1 MTSTD
6 RLALGGTGRGGTG
19 VAVVCD
25 NLRMRVT
32 HLSARGLFSFGA
44 DPFNLHLGHAD
55 LSVIVG
61 PNASG
66 KSNLGALVDLVVA
79 AVTWSGSLSEVSQL
93 SLDQQPLSAA
103 LASAALR
110 TRHRGLPEGS
120 EVEVRLGVDLT
131 GDDERE
137 LVASFM
143 RAAIASSPPAT
154 SSQRDLRLE
163 SWAAEL
169 PTEAF
174 RALFQGELVV
184 SHNGVA
190 GSHWRVR
197 FEPSEKIGDAH
208 VVVLLKSY
216 EAMLVLVGEPLP
228 SDRRAD
234 LGALLGFDPSR
245 ENAEPQTSPPG
256 PGSVLDRLVP
266 APGSGTILTFR
277 CASSSPELL
286 PEASRAFLRRASLE
300 STLRPNSTWGPGVVW
315 ERILRNGVRH
325 LRAQGAALTGFDET
339 GLPRGQWT
347 YGPAAL
353 AEPAGPEV
361 TDLPRRLWELHN
373 SGPGSTGRLEGV
385 HKEFRELAPGW
396 EFAIAGSLEPSARP
410 AEHLALQLAAEPAT
424 GMLAGSIPYQRVRAI
439 PADSTPE
446 QADLDVNLRVQL
458 SACRNDGDWE
468 PLAGAG
474 TGVAQALV
482 LAEALGDASGRFVF
496 LDEPAVNLH
505 PSWQRLVRSR
515 LEALSAP
522 KAAGESGQFLLV
534 THAASLAAPIRSSS
548 PLPIRLTRDD
558 VASTVIGPPR
568 EDLPNDWPRDLQLSA
583 EGWGLLFSDAV
594 ILVEGETE
602 LGALPRWFDKISQE
616 ENKRPW
622 SGRNIALFSAGGD
635 RGFESWG
642 RYLTHYGVPWVVVCD
657 GMILD
662 PYPPVLPKKSSGN
675 KAADKEVAPVTWNK
689 SKNWVLLQV
698 ARARGQDASSEA
710 VEKMREEPG
719 HMRPETPTFDE
730 VTTMGERFGIF
741 TLANWF
747 AKEDKQPDP
756 PGEIL
761 SIESIDDLIAR
772 DEHLHLAKK
781 RACAELGDRRSKVRV
796 GLYVAE
802 ACDPPTVVRS
812 VYNKIVARLDP

>member
-1 MTSTD
+1 M
-6 RLALGGTGRGGTG
+6 
-19 VAVVCD
+19 CD

-32 HLSARGLFSFGA
+32 HLSARGLFSFGDA
-44 DPFNLHLGHAD
+44 PFNLHLGHAY

-79 AVTWSGSLSEVSQL
+79 AVTWSGSRSEVSQL

-103 LASAALR
+103 LASAALLA
-110 TRHRGLPEGS
+110 RHRGLPEGS
-120 EVEVRLGVDLT
+120 EVEARLGVELT

-137 LVASFM
+137 LVASFV
-143 RAAIASSPPAT
+143 RAAIASSSPDT
-154 SSQRDLRLE
+154 SSERDLRLE

-174 RALFQGELVV
+174 RALFRGELVV

-216 EAMLVLVGEPLP
+216 EAMLVLAGEPWP
-228 SDRRAD
+228 STSNGRGDV
-234 LGALLGFDPSR
+234 GVLLGFDSSR
-245 ENAEPQTSPPG
+245 ETAEPQTSPPD
-256 PGSVLDRLVP
+256 PGSVLARLVP
-266 APGSGTILTFR
+266 DPGSGTILMVR

-286 PEASRAFLRRASLE
+286 PGASRAFLRRASLE

-373 SGPGSTGRLEGV
+373 SGPGSTGRLQRVQE
-385 HKEFRELAPGW
+385 EFAELARGW

-410 AEHLALQLAAEPAT
+410 AQQLNLQLATEPAT
-424 GMLAGSIPYQRVRAI
+424 GILSGSTPYARVRTLPGAS
-439 PADSTPE
+439 PPE
-446 QADLDVNLRVQL
+446 QADLDVNLQVQL
-458 SACRNDGDWE
+458 SARRNGGDWE

-482 LAEALGDASGRFVF
+482 LAEALGDAVGRFVF

-505 PSWQRLVRSR
+505 PSWQRHVRSR
-515 LEALSAP
+515 LEALGAP
-522 KAAGESGQFLLV
+522 EAGDESGQFLLV
-534 THAASLAAPIRSSS
+534 THAASLAAPVRPSSL
-548 PLPIRLTRDD
+548 LPIRLTRDD
-558 VASTVIGPPR
+558 VASTVIGPP
-568 EDLPNDWPRDLQLSA
+568 EKDLLNDWPKELHLSP

-602 LGALPRWFDKISQE
+602 LGALPRWFDKISQA
-616 ENKRPW
+616 ENDRLW
-622 SGRNIALFSAGGD
+622 SGRNIAVVSAGGD
-635 RGFESWG
+635 QGFESWG

-698 ARARGQDASSEA
+698 ARARGEDDSCEA
-710 VEKMREEPG
+710 VENMRKEPG
-719 HMRPETPTFDE
+719 PTRPETPTFDE
-730 VTTMGERFGIF
+730 VTTVGESYGIF

-747 AKEDKQPDP
+747 AKEGKQPDP

-761 SIESIDDLIAR
+761 PIESIDDLIAR
-772 DEHLHLAKK
+772 DKHLNSAKED
-781 RACAELGDRRSKVRV
+781 ACTTLGIRRSNVRV

-802 ACDPPTVVRS
+802 ACDPPTLVRS
-812 VYNKIVARLDP
+812 LYNKIVARLDP